1 MVPATAADDEEDL
14 VAPNEELCASWAVC
28 SLSTHH
34 KGDDDDDAVTTTTH
48 HWSSVTVFCLI
59 NYTRTD

>member
-1 MVPATAADDEEDL
+1 MVPATAVDDEEDL

-34 KGDDDDDAVTTTTH
+34 KGEDDDDDVTTTTTGLQ
-48 HWSSVTVFCLI
+48 SLCFV
-59 NYTRTD
+59 